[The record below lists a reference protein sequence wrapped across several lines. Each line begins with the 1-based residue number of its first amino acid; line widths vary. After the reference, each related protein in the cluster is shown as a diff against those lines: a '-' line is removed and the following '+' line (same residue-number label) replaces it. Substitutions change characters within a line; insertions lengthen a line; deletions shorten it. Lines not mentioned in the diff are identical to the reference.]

1 MLQNP
6 GCAQDII
13 IVIMLQNSGYA
24 TELSVCCSTQGMPQ
38 NLVYAA
44 VLRVCPG
51 YYYYYCYYL
60 GMSQMQNAGY
70 AQCIIFVI
78 MLQSSEQDSGYAT

>member
-13 IVIMLQNSGYA
+13 IVIFLRNSGYV
-24 TELSVCCSTQGMPQ
+24 TELSVCCRTQGMPR

-44 VLRVCPG
+44 EVRVFPG
-51 YYYYYCYYL
+51 YYYCYYQ
-60 GMSQMQNAGY
+60 GMPQMQNPGY
-70 AQCIIFVI
+70 AQGIIIVI
-78 MLQSSEQDSGYAT
+78 MLQNSGQDSGYAT